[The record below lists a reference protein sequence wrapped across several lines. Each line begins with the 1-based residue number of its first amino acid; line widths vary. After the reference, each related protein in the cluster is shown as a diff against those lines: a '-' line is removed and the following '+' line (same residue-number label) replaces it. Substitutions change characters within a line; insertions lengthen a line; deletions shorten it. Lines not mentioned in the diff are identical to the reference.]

1 MSTPPLK
8 PSGSKTTSA
17 TSNRI
22 GALLE
27 GGMPAGEV
35 GSVVPSLPPLPSLPV
50 LNERHS
56 ETLPSS
62 GMHWLGALR
71 LLSVSQVQRLY
82 PSSLLKGA
90 RADLIELRDAFETGP
105 MAPASDEAIIKALG
119 GMAEAFQVDL
129 PEQTGLE
136 IYVAALRDL
145 PRPALVAAVQ
155 SLVRTHK
162 WPRLPFPADFIEAA
176 QPEIEALASA
186 RRRINNAITRV
197 TDAINGDTE

>member
-1 MSTPPLK
+1 
-8 PSGSKTTSA
+8 
-17 TSNRI
+17 
-22 GALLE
+22 
-27 GGMPAGEV
+27 
-35 GSVVPSLPPLPSLPV
+35 
-50 LNERHS
+50 
-56 ETLPSS
+56 
-62 GMHWLGALR
+62 
-71 LLSVSQVQRLY
+71 
-82 PSSLLKGA
+82 
-90 RADLIELRDAFETGP
+90 

-186 RRRINNAITRV
+186 RRRINNAIARV